1 MKKLTK
7 EELKDF
13 ETKRNELLRNLDVDG
28 LIALGNEFNLT
39 KAQNMIEKDA
49 ILIAMHK
56 MRVRLN
62 DFTEEEK
69 ELSKKWL
76 KDRNYS
82 LEISYMENEKAK

>member
-1 MKKLTK
+1 MKQ
-7 EELKDF
+7 
-13 ETKRNELLRNLDVDG
+13 KRNELLRNLDVDG

-69 ELSKKWL
+69 ELSKMVE
-76 KDRNYS
+76 R
-82 LEISYMENEKAK
+82 

>member
-82 LEISYMENEKAK
+82 LEISYTENEKA